1 MPMNRMYNLQAIKQ
15 LIGKDG
21 FDAVLK
27 WLSSD
32 EVPADIKSALTDNC
46 IYVNGYPC
54 LSVLT
59 L

>member
-1 MPMNRMYNLQAIKQ
+1 MNRMYNLQAVKQ
-15 LIGKDG
+15 LIGKNG
-21 FDAVLK
+21 FDEVLR
-27 WLSSD
+27 WLCSNK
-32 EVPADIKSALTDNC
+32 VPEDIKSALTDNH

>member
-1 MPMNRMYNLQAIKQ
+1 MNRMYNLQEVQQRID
-15 LIGKDG
+15 KDG

-27 WLSSD
+27 WLCSD
-32 EVPADIKSALTDNC
+32 EVPADIKSDLTDNC

>member
-1 MPMNRMYNLQAIKQ
+1 MNKMYNLQAVKQ
-15 LIGKDG
+15 LIDKDG
-21 FDAVLK
+21 FDSVLR
-27 WLSSD
+27 WLCSN
-32 EVPADIKSALTDNC
+32 EVPEDIKSALTDNC

>member
-1 MPMNRMYNLQAIKQ
+1 MNRMYNLQAIKQ

>member
-1 MPMNRMYNLQAIKQ
+1 MPMNRMYNLQEVQQRID
-15 LIGKDG
+15 KDG

-27 WLSSD
+27 WLCSD
-32 EVPADIKSALTDNC
+32 EVPADIKSDLTDNC